1 MPDSRGRDVLKQSSE
16 LLVLSLLADEPKYGY
31 AIIKQVAT
39 RSEGAIRLTPG
50 VLYPLLHRMEGQGL
64 LKSTWE
70 TVQAERNDQEG
81 TGRKRKWYRL
91 SAKGRR
97 RLDQKVAAH
106 RACQALLET
115 FIHPLEGEGA
125 G

>member
-16 LLVLSLLADEPKYGY
+16 LLVLSVLADEPQYGY

-97 RLDQKVAAH
+97 RLGQKVAAH
-106 RACQALLET
+106 RACQALLES
-115 FIHPLEGEGA
+115 FIPSLEGEGA